1 MRPTGGAR
9 YPADL
14 GFSKF
19 TATCFRLCGW
29 LYPALC
35 VNSRS
40 KLLYQIRT
48 LLGYYVHDWLSN
60 WTFMFVV
67 LSGEYVGNTNIAQ
80 TQIISRITLRTYC
93 PCECELST
101 QMCVHKDSHIHLCFY
116 FAWSTQTPKCK
127 ACTQLQTETQYQR
140 VAASHGVA
148 ICLCLVVRAW
158 PNEHWKL
165 HSCLKT
171 KGLML
176 SAAIILIRPMGPFSL
191 KGDMASLQY
200 LFQQP
205 QKTSENHLY

>member
-80 TQIISRITLRTYC
+80 TQIISWITLRTYC

-127 ACTQLQTETQYQR
+127 ACTIADRDPVSKSGSITRCCNLSMFSCEAVAKWTLET
-140 VAASHGVA
+140 AF
-148 ICLCLVVRAW
+148 
-158 PNEHWKL
+158 
-165 HSCLKT
+165 
-171 KGLML
+171 L
-176 SAAIILIRPMGPFSL
+176 S
-191 KGDMASLQY
+191 
-200 LFQQP
+200 
-205 QKTSENHLY
+205 

>member
-93 PCECELST
+93 PCEWTEHTNVCSQRQPYSSVFLFCLEHTNPQMQSMHTIADRDPVSKSGSITRCCNLSMFSCE
-101 QMCVHKDSHIHLCFY
+101 
-116 FAWSTQTPKCK
+116 
-127 ACTQLQTETQYQR
+127 
-140 VAASHGVA
+140 GVA
-148 ICLCLVVRAW
+148 KWTLETAF
-158 PNEHWKL
+158 
-165 HSCLKT
+165 
-171 KGLML
+171 L
-176 SAAIILIRPMGPFSL
+176 S
-191 KGDMASLQY
+191 
-200 LFQQP
+200 
-205 QKTSENHLY
+205 